1 MNVSKAFVVV
11 AMVLLMACSGEAR
24 SASSRVSSRIA
35 NDPPR
40 TVVLE
45 LFTSQGCSSCPPAD
59 KLLSKLGREDFP
71 DGLIVPLAYHVDY
84 WNHLGWSDPFS
95 SPKWSAR
102 QREYASAIQ
111 GSQVYTPQLVVN
123 GSVQLVGSSERHVRA
138 EIERQLQAR
147 VRGTVVIDRI
157 SREGNELEVQLRAKL
172 DRGAADA
179 RVDVV
184 VALFE
189 NGLATAV
196 SRGENTSRNLAND
209 FIVRWQSRAF
219 ELAPDGTE
227 VTAKVRIPLAEG
239 WRADHLGVAAFE
251 QDSKSRAILGSA
263 ARMMTAP

>member
-1 MNVSKAFVVV
+1 
-11 AMVLLMACSGEAR
+11 MVLLLGCTGEAQ
-24 SASSRVSSRIA
+24 SASKRAS

-59 KLLSKLGREDFP
+59 KLLSKLGGEDFR
-71 DGLIVPLAYHVDY
+71 GGVIVPLAYHVDY

-102 QREYASAIQ
+102 QREYAASIQ

-123 GSVQLVGSSERHVRA
+123 GTVQLVGSSERNVRA
-138 EIERQLQAR
+138 EIERQFERQN
-147 VRGTVVIDRI
+147 RGTVSIDAI
-157 SREGNELEVQLRAKL
+157 SREGNDLEVQLHAKL
-172 DRGAADA
+172 DRGAVDGP
-179 RVDVV
+179 VDVV

-189 NGLATAV
+189 NGMATAV
-196 SRGENTSRNLAND
+196 TRGENASRNLAND
-209 FIVRWQSRAF
+209 YIVRWQSRAF

-227 VTAKVRIPLAEG
+227 VAAKVRIPLAAG

-251 QDSKSRAILGSA
+251 QDPKSRAILGGA
-263 ARMMTAP
+263 ARMVSARESRPSP

>member
-1 MNVSKAFVVV
+1 MNVNQALVVV
-11 AMVLLMACSGEAR
+11 AMISLMGCTGEAQ
-24 SASSRVSSRIA
+24 SASKRA
-35 NDPPR
+35 PNDPPR

-59 KLLSKLGREDFP
+59 KLLSKLGGEDFER
-71 DGLIVPLAYHVDY
+71 GVIVPLAYHVDY

-102 QREYASAIQ
+102 QREYATSIQ

-123 GSVQLVGSSERHVRA
+123 GVVQLVGSSERHVRA
-138 EIERQLQAR
+138 AIDRQLRA
-147 VRGTVVIDRI
+147 VDAGTVVIDRI

-172 DRGAADA
+172 DRNTTDH

-189 NGLATAV
+189 NGTATAV
-196 SRGENTSRNLAND
+196 SRGENASRNLAND
-209 FIVRWQSRAF
+209 YIVRWQSRAF

-227 VTAKVRIPLAEG
+227 VTAKVGIPLTTG

-251 QDSKSRAILGSA
+251 QDPKTRAILGGA
-263 ARMMTAP
+263 ARMVTAR

>member
-1 MNVSKAFVVV
+1 VNKALVAVATVVV
-11 AMVLLMACSGEAR
+11 LGCTGEAQ
-24 SASSRVSSRIA
+24 SASKRAS

-59 KLLSKLGREDFP
+59 KLLSKLGGEDFHR
-71 DGLIVPLAYHVDY
+71 GVIVPLAYHVDY

-102 QREYASAIQ
+102 QREYAASIQ
-111 GSQVYTPQLVVN
+111 GSSVYTPQLIVN
-123 GSVQLVGSSERHVRA
+123 GTVQLVGSSERNVRA

-147 VRGTVVIDRI
+147 DRGTVVIDRI
-157 SREGNELEVQLRAKL
+157 VIDRTGREGNELEVQLRAEL
-172 DRGAADA
+172 DRSTTDH

-189 NGLATAV
+189 NGMATAV
-196 SRGENTSRNLAND
+196 SRGENANRNLAD
-209 FIVRWQSRAF
+209 DYIVRWQSRAF
-219 ELAPDGTE
+219 EQAPDGTE
-227 VTAKVRIPLAEG
+227 VTAKVRIPLAAG

-251 QDSKSRAILGSA
+251 QDPKSRAILGSS
-263 ARMMTAP
+263 ARMVTVR

>member
-1 MNVSKAFVVV
+1 MA
-11 AMVLLMACSGEAR
+11 LMLGCSREAQ
-24 SASSRVSSRIA
+24 SASKRAS

-59 KLLSKLGREDFP
+59 KLLSRLGGEDFR
-71 DGLIVPLAYHVDY
+71 GGVIVPLAYHVDY

-102 QREYASAIQ
+102 QREYAASIK

-123 GSVQLVGSSERHVRA
+123 GTVQLVGSSERHVRA
-138 EIERQLQAR
+138 EIERQLERQN
-147 VRGTVVIDRI
+147 RGTVVIDRI
-157 SREGNELEVQLRAKL
+157 THAGNELEVQLRAKL
-172 DRGAADA
+172 DRGAADG
-179 RVDVV
+179 RVAVV

-189 NGLATAV
+189 NGIATAV
-196 SRGENTSRNLAND
+196 SRGENASRKLAND

-239 WRADHLGVAAFE
+239 WRVEHLGVAAFE
-251 QDSKSRAILGSA
+251 QDPRSRAILGSA
-263 ARMMTAP
+263 ALLVAARDRRGPLTQPGT

>member
-1 MNVSKAFVVV
+1 MNVIKVLVV
-11 AMVLLMACSGEAR
+11 AVMVLLMGCTGEAQ
-24 SASSRVSSRIA
+24 SASKRSTD
-35 NDPPR
+35 DPPR

-59 KLLSKLGREDFP
+59 KLLSKLGGEDF
-71 DGLIVPLAYHVDY
+71 DRGMIVPLAYHVDY

-102 QREYASAIQ
+102 QREYAASIQ

-123 GSVQLVGSSERHVRA
+123 GTVQLVGSSERHVRA
-138 EIERQLQAR
+138 EIDRQLRAR
-147 VRGTVVIDRI
+147 DAGTVVIDRI
-157 SREGNELEVQLRAKL
+157 SREGNELEVQLRAEL
-172 DRGAADA
+172 DRSTADH

-189 NGLATAV
+189 NGMATAV
-196 SRGENTSRNLAND
+196 SRGENASRNLAND

-227 VTAKVRIPLAEG
+227 IAAKVRIPLAAG
-239 WRADHLGVAAFE
+239 WAADHLGVAAFE
-251 QDSKSRAILGSA
+251 QDPKSRAILGGT
-263 ARMMTAP
+263 ARMVTAR